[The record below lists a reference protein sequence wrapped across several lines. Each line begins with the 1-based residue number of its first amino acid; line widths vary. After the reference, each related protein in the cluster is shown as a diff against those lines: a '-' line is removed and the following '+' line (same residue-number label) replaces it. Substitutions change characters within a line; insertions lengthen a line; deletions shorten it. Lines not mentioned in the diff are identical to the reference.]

1 MPEDS
6 FHTDNSLNKSEQSIN
21 KNSTNVEPADISIDS
36 NNSVNKSKKAEN
48 IEELVC
54 SDSSLNSD
62 LQPIEQEPAANIPI
76 STQNLFEKTQHI
88 EDKQESDQEERR
100 ISFNSIESDKEDSPG
115 KKICID
121 DTMASSSSS
130 SPISIKST
138 SDHDDI
144 IDLSQ
149 KSDSLQQNRKSL
161 FNEYNDE
168 DNLEELDDPL
178 EQNID
183 LVDETVDLDS
193 HHSNISNHFESNACE
208 KSSDNSNESIKSDH
222 AVNECDIAHTL
233 DSNSNDVIFE
243 ETLIANKSTSFN
255 VKKRKSIDII
265 EINDNDDIVDT
276 SYTSNDKNAKKF
288 KTSLIEPII
297 ESLSSDSVREDPK
310 EDEISEKKENE
321 DEDDDALVDLRLSF
335 ANYQSEPVVITSDS
349 SDKKDEVEEQEA
361 ANLNQDEL
369 LILDDKVESLIEEP
383 KEKTDPVE
391 ILDLSQQTDRDA
403 NDAALGKFFFWKI
416 FLEIIKNKHFKISK
430 KNIFK
435 VFKINRK
442 IIIKVIFYQK
452 NKK

>member
-1 MPEDS
+1 M
-6 FHTDNSLNKSEQSIN
+6 NKSEQSIN
-21 KNSTNVEPADISIDS
+21 KNSINESEKIEPTDLSIDS
-36 NNSVNKSKKAEN
+36 NNSANKSVKAED

-62 LQPIEQEPAANIPI
+62 VQPIEQEPGANIPI

-88 EDKQESDQEERR
+88 EDKQESDQEER
-100 ISFNSIESDKEDSPG
+100 INSIASEEDSPG

-121 DTMASSSSS
+121 DTMASSS

-149 KSDSLQQNRKSL
+149 KSDSLQNRKSL
-161 FNEYNDE
+161 FNESNDE
-168 DNLEELDDPL
+168 ENLDELDDPL

-193 HHSNISNHFESNACE
+193 HNSNISNHFESNACE
-208 KSSDNSNESIKSDH
+208 KSSDNSNDSIKSDH
-222 AVNECDIAHTL
+222 AINECDIAQTL
-233 DSNSNDVIFE
+233 DSNSNDVVLE
-243 ETLIANKSTSFN
+243 ETIIANKSTSFN
-255 VKKRKSIDII
+255 IKKRKSIDII
-265 EINDNDDIVDT
+265 EINDNDEIINT
-276 SYTSNDKNAKKF
+276 SYSSNDKSAKKF

-297 ESLSSDSVREDPK
+297 ESLSSDSVKEDPK
-310 EDEISEKKENE
+310 EDEISKKNENE
-321 DEDDDALVDLRLSF
+321 NEDDDALVDLRLSF

-349 SDKKDEVEEQEA
+349 SDKKDEIEEQEA
-361 ANLNQDEL
+361 ANSNQDEL

-403 NDAALGKFFFWKI
+403 NDAALGKFFF
-416 FLEIIKNKHFKISK
+416 NFKYLNVDISCRHRY
-430 KNIFK
+430 FK
-435 VFKINRK
+435 
-442 IIIKVIFYQK
+442 
-452 NKK
+452 